1 MTPSTTTAP
10 AVPASSARAAS
21 GSQEQGSDVGRLLIQ
36 CADQPGLVAAVSDFL
51 YRQNAN
57 ITHLDQH
64 STDPQDGVF
73 FQRTVFHLDGLAA
86 RWEDLE
92 AAFAS
97 EVAARFPDMRWRF
110 SATAKRRR
118 VAIMVSKLDHCLL
131 DLIWRSR
138 RDELPIDIVMVIGN
152 HPDLAD
158 TVRPFGV
165 PFVHVPVTKETKAE
179 AEARHLELLRGNVDL
194 VVLARYM
201 QIVSGDFL
209 ERVGVPTIN
218 IHHSF
223 LPAFIGAGPYEKAR
237 SRGVKLV
244 GATAHYVTE
253 DLDEGPIIEQ
263 DVVRVSHQD
272 SVEDLA
278 RRGADVERTVLS
290 RAVRWHCEDRV
301 ARHGN
306 TTVVFS

>member
-1 MTPSTTTAP
+1 
-10 AVPASSARAAS
+10 
-21 GSQEQGSDVGRLLIQ
+21 
-36 CADQPGLVAAVSDFL
+36 
-51 YRQNAN
+51 
-57 ITHLDQH
+57 
-64 STDPQDGVF
+64 
-73 FQRTVFHLDGLAA
+73 
-86 RWEDLE
+86 
-92 AAFAS
+92 
-97 EVAARFPDMRWRF
+97 
-110 SATAKRRR
+110 
-118 VAIMVSKLDHCLL
+118 MVSKLDHCLL
-131 DLIWRSR
+131 DLIWRSQ

-165 PFVHVPVTKETKAE
+165 PFVHVPVPKDTKAE

-194 VVLARYM
+194 VVLARCM

-218 IHHSF
+218 IHHSL

-237 SRGVKLV
+237 SRRVKLI
-244 GATAHYVTE
+244 GATAHHVTE

-278 RRGADVERTVLS
+278 RRGADVERMVLS

-301 ARHGN
+301 ARHGS